1 MEPMTARLAGRKHH
15 VGEISPRSVFVLV
28 HERANP
34 VDFWAVAV
42 YADGTMVGYLE
53 TGLARLVAPMLDRG
67 RPVFAS
73 AIEGKQTMIN
83 VYVPG
88 RRDRLGPDGNLIEVE
103 SSDGA
108 RRYVVDRR
116 HGHCTCPAGRFVYCR
131 HQAAIGARDARKLA
145 AGRAR
150 AAAQRAVRSTGT
162 LVSRA
167 EL

>member
-15 VGEISPRSVFVLV
+15 PAEIGPRSLLTLE
-28 HERANP
+28 HERTNP

-42 YADGTMVGYLE
+42 YADGVMAGYLE

-73 AIEGKQTMIN
+73 AIDGKQGMVN

-88 RRDRLGPDGNLIEVE
+88 RRDRLGPDGNLVEVD
-103 SSDGA
+103 SSDGS

-116 HGHCTCPAGRFVYCR
+116 HGRCTCPAGRFVYCR
-131 HQAAIGARDARKLA
+131 HQAQVGAHDARQLATARASSSARRMVRLALA
-145 AGRAR
+145 AAK
-150 AAAQRAVRSTGT
+150 V
-162 LVSRA
+162 
-167 EL
+167 